1 VPNDR
6 IEIHE
11 LAQLHSFIV
20 HGHECK
26 NKHVLDVWIWGAH
39 DGVMTSLRWFITGS
53 SAGFGRILAETV
65 LARGDAVVA
74 TARDPRALSDLVEKY
89 PEAVLA
95 LPLDVT
101 DARQVREA
109 VDAAVAEGPVD
120 VLVNN
125 AGHGLV
131 GALEEL
137 SDEEIHEVLAVNLL
151 GALAVTRAV
160 LPHMR
165 ARRRGHIVQM
175 SSVGGVIGNPG
186 HAIYATSKFALEGAS
201 EALAG
206 EVAPLGIRVTIVEPG
221 PFRTEFLGRS
231 MGQATPIPDYED
243 GPAGAL
249 RARFATDHG
258 RQAGDPVRAVEAII
272 DVVRSPSA
280 PLRLPLGR
288 AAVERIRAK
297 LQGQL
302 ADLEACAEVAIA
314 ADR

>member
-1 VPNDR
+1 
-6 IEIHE
+6 
-11 LAQLHSFIV
+11 
-20 HGHECK
+20 
-26 NKHVLDVWIWGAH
+26 
-39 DGVMTSLRWFITGS
+39 MRWFITGS
-53 SAGFGRILAETV
+53 SAGFGRVLAETL
-65 LARGDAVVA
+65 LARGETVVA
-74 TARDPRALSDLVEKY
+74 TARDPLTLADLVGKY
-89 PEAVLA
+89 PDTALA

-101 DARQVREA
+101 DAGQVRAA
-109 VDAAVAEGPVD
+109 VDAAVAAGPID

-125 AGHGLV
+125 AGHGLL

-137 SDEEIHEVLAVNLL
+137 SDDEIHEVLAVNLL

-165 ARRRGHIVQM
+165 AQRSGHVVQM

-206 EVAPLGIRVTIVEPG
+206 EVAPFGIRVTIVEPG
-221 PFRTEFLGRS
+221 PFRTDFLGRS
-231 MGQATPIPDYED
+231 LRRATPIPDYED

-249 RARFATDHG
+249 RARFATQHG
-258 RQAGDPVRAVEAII
+258 QQPGDPVRAVEAII
-272 DVVRSPSA
+272 DAVHSPSA

-288 AAVERIRAK
+288 QAVERIRAK

-302 ADLEACAEVAIA
+302 ADLEVCAEVAIA